1 MLKYEAAIYQG
12 KIDQLT
18 EHSSLL
24 KEHLNKL
31 AEYKNQLGEFWD
43 DEQGVEIAKGILN
56 AIQTTESSLN
66 YISIQLAYYK
76 KLVNEYSGASAEV
89 QQNIDNMLQSIA
101 SVGQVAVMA
110 AGI

>member
-18 EHSSLL
+18 EYSNLL

-31 AEYKNQLGEFWD
+31 EEYKNQLGEFWD
-43 DEQGVEIAKGILN
+43 DEQGADIAKGILN
-56 AIQTTESSLN
+56 AIKTTASSLS
-66 YISIQLAYYK
+66 YISLQLAYYK
-76 KLVNEYSGASAEV
+76 KLVSEYSGASADV

-101 SVGQVAVMA
+101 SVGQVAAMA
-110 AGI
+110 AGV